1 MIKNIGNNKYK
12 DKLIRSCS
20 VEVRSMSEYPG
31 YGVFALDLIPI
42 DTIIEECVVPFDRL
56 SYHNHALIHY
66 KFEGDESGDAVIPLG
81 IAAILNSSKDNPNC
95 IIEQDT
101 NYERI
106 VRIRT
111 IKQVLLNEQLT
122 HNYYNK

>member
-12 DKLIRSCS
+12 SNLVRSCS

-42 DTIIEECVVPFDRL
+42 NTIIEECVVPFDKL
-56 SYHNHALIHY
+56 SYHNHALMHY
-66 KFEGDESGDAVIPLG
+66 KFKGDVSGDVIPLG
-81 IAAILNSSKDNPNC
+81 LAAVLNSDKDPNC
-95 IIEQDT
+95 VVEQDM

-106 VRIRT
+106 LRIKT

-122 HNYYNK
+122 IYY